1 MELIGIISCLIVG
14 SLWSLLIIAFANAI
28 EKKINKTLDDI
39 SYLESR
45 FDAQIDAF
53 YNILDEVTGGDEDG

>member
-28 EKKINKTLDDI
+28 EKKINKALDDI

-45 FDAQIDAF
+45 FDDQIDAF
-53 YNILDEVTGGDEDG
+53 YDILDEVIGGDEDG